1 MFVTLE
7 LKLKNNVPEYEPQD
21 AVSKCIMMRRYDS
34 NRQSQW
40 YLWFMKSILKQNVL
54 VSCEVQEDG
63 RLVILFDEKT
73 LIWHSERYEE
83 GFLP

>member
-1 MFVTLE
+1 
-7 LKLKNNVPEYEPQD
+7 
-21 AVSKCIMMRRYDS
+21 
-34 NRQSQW
+34 
-40 YLWFMKSILKQNVL
+40 MKSILKQNVL